1 MNGIKQG
8 ASVFNLKPEMVIAYF
23 IACGVYNNYSGVCYD
38 CIITSGTDSKHSR
51 GSQHPLGYAIDLRIS
66 NLPTEKISKI
76 TDLIRDSL
84 AGEYQVIL
92 ETDHIHIEFDPK
104 YSGITYIK

>member
-8 ASVFNLKPEMVIAYF
+8 ASVFNLKPEMVMAYF
-23 IACGVYNNYSGVCYD
+23 IACGVYNKYGHD
-38 CIITSGTDSKHSR
+38 CILTEGTGARHSK

-66 NLPTEKISKI
+66 NLHPEEITKI
-76 TDLIRDSL
+76 TDLIRASL